1 LFQGNNTE
9 NIDLWLFEIE
19 QYFNAVSLE
28 DKYRATYAASLLRDG
43 ALTWWR
49 AKNIAAEDDAQ
60 LQQLYEWETFSNELK
75 QQFKP
80 INSEKIARDHLYH
93 LKQTKSVLQ
102 LITVFNTI
110 CADIPGITEE
120 EQMDKFR
127 RACKPVIQR
136 KLDIEDSKTLFE
148 MQSLAQRLDQIYW
161 NHRSSQFKPFQQS
174 YRNPNAMDVDAMYVD
189 DDDDDQ
195 KHSSDNEQEYETLN
209 AIRGRRSQQ
218 RSYRKSVS
226 KQKPSQ
232 SKLNYN
238 EKIRCMQSG
247 LCFKC
252 KKQGHRIRECPTWK
266 SKKYNAQ

>member
-1 LFQGNNTE
+1 VQPPKPDCFKGTTRE

-110 CADIPGITEE
+110 CADILELQKKNKWTNFVEP
-120 EQMDKFR
+120 
-127 RACKPVIQR
+127 AN
-136 KLDIEDSKTLFE
+136 
-148 MQSLAQRLDQIYW
+148 QSFNENSILRT
-161 NHRSSQFKPFQQS
+161 P
-174 YRNPNAMDVDAMYVD
+174 
-189 DDDDDQ
+189 
-195 KHSSDNEQEYETLN
+195 KHCL
-209 AIRGRRSQQ
+209 
-218 RSYRKSVS
+218 
-226 KQKPSQ
+226 
-232 SKLNYN
+232 
-238 EKIRCMQSG
+238 
-247 LCFKC
+247 KC
-252 KKQGHRIRECPTWK
+252 SP
-266 SKKYNAQ
+266 